1 MIFTTSSDTPCTDN
15 RETYYKYVSSPLLT
29 PGNQNADLDIGSDCR
44 NSDHLEYSFSV
55 PLDETVEPVLLTGH
69 ANPLTNECL
78 FTLVGSEILSNG
90 WDYLDTGNWT
100 SCVFEGP
107 HSLRVRLR
115 KLSAAQHGRAI
126 EEFFYGEDFD
136 LPIIQFQVADLS
148 GAWPGDQGFAISGS
162 AANEERIAQILGD
175 LH

>member
-1 MIFTTSSDTPCTDN
+1 MIFTTSIDATCTDN
-15 RETYYKYVSSPLLT
+15 RETYYKYATSQLLT
-29 PGNQNADLDIGSDCR
+29 PGNQNEDLDLSSCSR
-44 NSDHLEYSFSV
+44 NTDRLEYSFSV
-55 PLDETVEPVLLTGH
+55 PIDETVEPVLLTGH

-78 FTLVGSEILSNG
+78 FMLVGSELLNNG

-107 HSLRVRLR
+107 QSLRVRLR

-148 GAWPGDQGFAISGS
+148 GAWPGDQGFAISRS